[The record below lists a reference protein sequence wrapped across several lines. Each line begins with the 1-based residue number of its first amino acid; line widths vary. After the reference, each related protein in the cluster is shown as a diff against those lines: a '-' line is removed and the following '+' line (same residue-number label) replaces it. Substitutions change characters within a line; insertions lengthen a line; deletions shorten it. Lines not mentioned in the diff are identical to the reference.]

1 MMDSFTWNLS
11 SASSSQ
17 ESVLTA
23 AAQLGSAGNLAKSD
37 WPYAVG
43 SVDFTLFDN
52 GEGPTVQTI
61 FPATVPA
68 GTNLGQQLRLDEVDG
83 ALSPLERLQ
92 RKWGIGDR
100 KTRGKIILH
109 YYTYMCLTIADGQP
123 AKRRGPKP
131 DAKPAMTR
139 RQELNRQAQRYLYYG
154 FHFERY

>member
-11 SASSSQ
+11 SAASSE
-17 ESVLTA
+17 ESVLTS
-23 AAQLGSAGNLAKSD
+23 AAQISSAGNLAKVD

-43 SVDFTLFDN
+43 SVDFNLFDN

-68 GTNLGQQLRLDEVDG
+68 AANIGQQLRLEEQET

-100 KTRGKIILH
+100 KTRGMIRAH
-109 YYTYMCLTIADGQP
+109 VSLTAI
-123 AKRRGPKP
+123 
-131 DAKPAMTR
+131 
-139 RQELNRQAQRYLYYG
+139 
-154 FHFERY
+154 